1 MTYSVR
7 EPKRMSSESFA
18 PANARNQTEVYA
30 VHGADPEVL
39 AYAMAKYSRSALSM
53 RDSLSEISAQR
64 AEQFLNT
71 FYFQYG
77 HRSIAD
83 LAHIAFAIER
93 LSLLAAIVLVDEQRW
108 DGQERS
114 TRYQNF
120 LKSGWYFPDFASDS
134 ASARLYAETVENLF
148 AAYQRITAAVL
159 EALRRL
165 VACPDGMKP
174 EAYERTLKARA
185 FDVARYLLPLATN
198 TSLGEIVNARTL
210 ETQVSRLLSHPIAE
224 VRDLGQKLRE
234 AATGPA
240 WNVNAKVGAAFVE
253 KLAKSEALCR
263 EASSVVSNPTEL
275 TPGASAREGS
285 LTAEAANLLTREI
298 RTAPTLVKYAEPNPY
313 LIQTRTLL
321 EQVAKELLNNVHIA
335 PAPLVDLV
343 ERTET
348 LEVELAATLI
358 YWASH
363 HPYRQVRDIV
373 AGLSASRVSE
383 LIELGLQ
390 HRGRHDE
397 ALRAFHAG
405 AALRFDIL
413 MDIGGFRDMHRHRRV
428 TQIRQGFTAIHGYE
442 TPVVGDLGP
451 NVNLLAEAD
460 VLADYQA
467 AIEAAHAAS
476 QKIAAECANPS
487 AASAESTDKREP
499 RSALYL
505 LPLATRIRCLF
516 KMDFAEAQY
525 ISELRSAPAGHF
537 SYRRVAWEMFLA
549 LQRQHPALAKH
560 IRVTDF
566 TKPIDLLQ
574 R

>member
-1 MTYSVR
+1 MTYSGR
-7 EPKRMSSESFA
+7 EYSIMSSETFRTDSSC
-18 PANARNQTEVYA
+18 PAGADNQTDVFA

-53 RDSLSEISAQR
+53 RESLAEISAQR

-83 LAHIAFAIER
+83 LAHIALAVER

-120 LKSGWYFPDFASDS
+120 LKSGWYFPGFGADS
-134 ASARLYAETVENLF
+134 ASADLYTNTVRGLF
-148 AAYQRITAAVL
+148 AAYDRTTPAVL
-159 EALRRL
+159 DALRKR
-165 VACPDGMKP
+165 VPRPDGMKP
-174 EAYERTLKARA
+174 EAYERTLRARA

-198 TSLGEIVNARTL
+198 TSLGQIVNARTL
-210 ETQVSRLLSHPIAE
+210 ETQVSRLLSHPMAE
-224 VRDLGQKLRE
+224 IRELGAKLRD

-240 WNVNAKVGAAFVE
+240 WNVNAQAGAAFVRKLEEFE
-253 KLAKSEALCR
+253 KAATVRYAGTVPGAFGSDR
-263 EASSVVSNPTEL
+263 EAAN
-275 TPGASAREGS
+275 GAESGEYGLA
-285 LTAEAANLLTREI
+285 AEAAALLTREV
-298 RTAPTLVKYAEPNPY
+298 RTAPTLVKYAVPNEY
-313 LIQTRTLL
+313 LMETRKVL
-321 EQVAKELLNNVHIA
+321 EQAAGEVLAGTPIA

-358 YWASH
+358 YWASDY
-363 HPYRQVRDIV
+363 PYRQVRDVI
-373 AGLSASRVSE
+373 ADLPEARVE
-383 LIELGLQ
+383 EIIELGLR

-397 ALRAFHAG
+397 ALRAFYAG

-413 MDIGGFRDMHRHRRV
+413 MDIGGFRDMHRHRRA
-428 TQIRQGFTAIHGYE
+428 TQIKQGFTARLGYE
-442 TPVVGDLGP
+442 TPVVGDLGAD
-451 NVNLLAEAD
+451 VNLLAEAGM
-460 VLADYQA
+460 LADYQA
-467 AIEAAHAAS
+467 AVEAAHAAS
-476 QKIAAECANPS
+476 ARIAASS
-487 AASAESTDKREP
+487 APEAAL
-499 RSALYL
+499 SALYV
-505 LPLATRIRCLF
+505 LPLATRVRCLF

-525 ISELRSAPAGHF
+525 ISELRSGPAGHF
-537 SYRRVAWEMFLA
+537 SYRRVAWEMYLA
-549 LQRQHPALAKH
+549 IQRQHPALAKH

-566 TKPIDLLQ
+566 TQAIDLLQ

>member
-1 MTYSVR
+1 
-7 EPKRMSSESFA
+7 MSSETSNH
-18 PANARNQTEVYA
+18 PAAIHPGAHNQTGVFA

-53 RDSLSEISAQR
+53 KESLAEISAQR

-83 LAHIAFAIER
+83 LAHIAFAVER

-120 LKSGWYFPDFASDS
+120 LKSGWYFPDFGADAGS
-134 ASARLYAETVENLF
+134 AKLYAETVEELF
-148 AAYQRITAAVL
+148 AAYERTAAAVL
-159 EALRRL
+159 GALKERVDRPEA
-165 VACPDGMKP
+165 MKP

-198 TSLGEIVNARTL
+198 TSLGQIVNARTL
-210 ETQVSRLLSHPIAE
+210 ETQVSRLLSHPTGE
-224 VRDLGQKLRE
+224 VRELGRKLRE

-240 WNVNAKVGAAFVE
+240 WNVSGQESAALAAEIAKLDPALGERAGAM
-253 KLAKSEALCR
+253 
-263 EASSVVSNPTEL
+263 
-275 TPGASAREGS
+275 
-285 LTAEAANLLTREI
+285 LTREV
-298 RTAPTLVKYAEPNPY
+298 RTAPTLVKYAEANAY
-313 LIQTRTLL
+313 LMETRKLL
-321 EQVAKELLNNVHIA
+321 GHAAAELLAGVEIA

-358 YWASH
+358 YSAGH
-363 HPYRQVRDIV
+363 HPYRQVRDVV
-373 AGLSASRVSE
+373 AGLGEARVNE
-383 LIELGLQ
+383 IVELGLRL
-390 HRGRHDE
+390 RGRHDE

-413 MDIGGFRDMHRHRRV
+413 MDIGGFRDMHRHRRS
-428 TQIRQGFTAIHGYE
+428 TQILQDFTARHGYE
-442 TPVVGDLGP
+442 TPESGDAAG
-451 NVNLLAEAD
+451 LAEAG
-460 VLADYQA
+460 VVEDYKRTV
-467 AIEAAHAAS
+467 EAAQRAS
-476 QKIAAECANPS
+476 ARIAAGS
-487 AASAESTDKREP
+487 APEAAV
-499 RSALYL
+499 SALYL
-505 LPLATRIRCLF
+505 LPLATRVRCLF

-525 ISELRSAPAGHF
+525 ISELRSAAAGHF
-537 SYRRVAWEMFLA
+537 SYRKVAWEMYRA
-549 LQRQHPALAKH
+549 LERQHPALAKY
-560 IRVTDF
+560 IRATDF
-566 TKPIDLLQ
+566 DEPIDLLQ

>member
-1 MTYSVR
+1 
-7 EPKRMSSESFA
+7 MSSKSFL
-18 PANARNQTEVYA
+18 PAGARNQTEVFA

-53 RDSLSEISAQR
+53 RESLSEISAQR

-83 LAHIAFAIER
+83 LAHIAFAVER

-120 LKSGWYFPDFASDS
+120 LKSGWFFPDFGEDA

-148 AAYQRITAAVL
+148 AAYERTTAAVL
-159 EALRRL
+159 EALRLR
-165 VACPDGMKP
+165 VARPEAMKP

-198 TSLGEIVNARTL
+198 TSLGQIVNARTL
-210 ETQVSRLLSHPIAE
+210 ETQVSRLLAHPVAE
-224 VRDLGQKLRE
+224 IRDLGQKLRE

-240 WNVNAKVGAAFVE
+240 WNVNAQAGAALVE
-253 KLAKSEALCR
+253 KIAAADPALA
-263 EASSVVSNPTEL
+263 
-275 TPGASAREGS
+275 
-285 LTAEAANLLTREI
+285 AEAANLLTREV
-298 RTAPTLVKYAEPNPY
+298 RTAPTLVKYAEPSQY
-313 LIQTRTLL
+313 AIQTQAEL
-321 EQVAKELLNNVHIA
+321 EQAAAELLAEVPIA
-335 PAPLVDLV
+335 PSPVVDLV
-343 ERTET
+343 ERTES
-348 LEVELAATLI
+348 LEVELAATLL
-358 YWASH
+358 YSASH
-363 HPYRQVRDIV
+363 HPYRQVRDLV
-373 AGLSASRVSE
+373 AALPEARVGE
-383 LIELGLQ
+383 IIELGLR
-390 HRGRHDE
+390 HRGKHDE

-413 MDIGGFRDMHRHRRV
+413 MDIGGFRDMHRHRRCV
-428 TQIRQGFTAIHGYE
+428 QILQPFTALHGYE
-442 TPVVGDLGP
+442 TPASGDAAG
-451 NVNLLAEAD
+451 LAEAGI
-460 VLADYQA
+460 LADFQA
-467 AIEAAHAAS
+467 AVEAAHAAS
-476 QKIAAECANPS
+476 ARINAGPAPEAAQ
-487 AASAESTDKREP
+487 
-499 RSALYL
+499 SALYL

-525 ISELRSAPAGHF
+525 ISELRSGPAGHF
-537 SYRRVAWEMFLA
+537 SYRRVAWEMYLA

-566 TKPIDLLQ
+566 TLPIDLLQ